1 MKDKLLRRGYF
12 PKELPPLFQSR
23 EFADFVKEQGGL
35 ELTRPHGL
43 KHLISRPAVHNLARP
58 GQLRRKLQVP
68 NPLNQFEIVDIMSNR
83 WAEIEEHLARS
94 HYSASKPKETPHIRA
109 LVTEKTGNELPK
121 LRSDSRAVGRFL
133 IRTDISRFYH
143 SIYTHSIPW
152 ALKGKAWAKIKTNR
166 SGGLANE
173 LDRALRNAQDG
184 QTLGIPIGPDTSLVI
199 AEIIG
204 AAIDAR
210 IQDKLPCGFRFMDD
224 FDVSFSS
231 RAEAELGLVR
241 IEEALAEFELGVN
254 PLKTSIDKLPHPLE
268 RKWVNDIRQYD
279 VNQSSVGETELL
291 RYFSHVFELTQ
302 AFPFEPV
309 LAYAVGRLRSIEV
322 DENLWPTYQNLLY
335 QCAVG
340 DPASLAT
347 IVGQMF
353 RHASFGISDR
363 LDTVLNEIIT
373 THSPLGH
380 ASEVVWAI
388 WTACFFVRTLSPEAE
403 AAATALDDPF
413 VSLMVLLAY
422 DRMVFPGNADHD
434 VWRTRV
440 ADTELY
446 EKNWLLAYEARRQG
460 WLGSLASRND
470 VPVASDFGRML
481 AKDVSFLDLTTEVPV
496 GYLNDVTGYG
506 DLVDLDQ
513 ERDTSAAF

>member
-1 MKDKLLRRGYF
+1 MKDKLLRKGYF

-23 EFADFVKEQGGL
+23 EFADFVNTQGGL
-35 ELTRPHGL
+35 ELTRPPGL
-43 KHLISRPAVHNLARP
+43 KQLISRPAIHNLARP

-68 NPLNQFEIVDIMSNR
+68 NPLNQFEIVDIMSNG
-83 WAEIEEHLARS
+83 WTEIEDHLSRS

-109 LVTEKTGNELPK
+109 LVTENAGNELPK
-121 LRSDSRAVGRFL
+121 LRSNSRAVGRFL
-133 IRTDISRFYH
+133 LRTDISRFYH

-152 ALKGKAWAKIKTNR
+152 ALQGKAWAKINR
-166 SGGLANE
+166 SGGLAND

-204 AAIDAR
+204 ASIDTR
-210 IQDKLPCGFRFMDD
+210 IQDELPWGFRFMDD
-224 FDVSFSS
+224 FDVSFAS

-241 IEEALAEFELGVN
+241 IEEALAGFELGVN

-268 RKWVNDIRQYD
+268 KKWVNDIRQYE
-279 VNQSSVGETELL
+279 VNQSGVDEAELL
-291 RYFSHVFELTQ
+291 RYFNHVFELTQ

-322 DENLWPTYQNLLY
+322 DENVWPTYQNLLY

-340 DPASLAT
+340 DPTSLAT
-347 IVGQMF
+347 IVGQIF
-353 RHASFGISDR
+353 RHTSYGISNR
-363 LDTVLNEIIT
+363 LDTVLNEIIK

-388 WTACFFVRTLSPEAE
+388 WTACWFNRILSQDAE
-403 AAATALDDPF
+403 AAATELDDPF
-413 VSLMVLLAY
+413 VSLMVLFANSQQ
-422 DRMVFPGNADHD
+422 VFPGKVDYNA
-434 VWRTRV
+434 WQTRV
-440 ADTELY
+440 AATELY
-446 EKNWLLAYEARRQG
+446 DKNWLLAYEVRRQG
-460 WLGSLASRND
+460 WLNSLAKRDD
-470 VPVASDFGRML
+470 VPADSDFGRML
-481 AKDVSFLDLTTEVPV
+481 AKDVSFLDIAPTLPV
-496 GYLNDVTGYG
+496 GYLNDITGYG
-506 DLVDLDQ
+506 DLVDFDQ